1 MPKLVSDAL
10 FGCFSQKQKC
20 DSIMFYTGLEM
31 LLHDTLEG
39 KSSFVTFAMLDS
51 DKDSFITKAD
61 CKLMLNSS
69 VAHPS
74 LIE

>member
-1 MPKLVSDAL
+1 
-10 FGCFSQKQKC
+10 
-20 DSIMFYTGLEM
+20 MFYTGLEM